1 MKKPVKKTEAM
12 YEAPHTEVIRV
23 AVESPVC
30 SGSEVT
36 KIKAD
41 NPNVE
46 VDEWDSFE
54 NEVTF
59 D

>member
-1 MKKPVKKTEAM
+1 M

-36 KIKAD
+36 KIKAAK
-41 NPNVE
+41 PNVE

>member
-1 MKKPVKKTEAM
+1 MKKPVRKTEAM

-36 KIKAD
+36 KIKAAK
-41 NPNVE
+41 PNVE